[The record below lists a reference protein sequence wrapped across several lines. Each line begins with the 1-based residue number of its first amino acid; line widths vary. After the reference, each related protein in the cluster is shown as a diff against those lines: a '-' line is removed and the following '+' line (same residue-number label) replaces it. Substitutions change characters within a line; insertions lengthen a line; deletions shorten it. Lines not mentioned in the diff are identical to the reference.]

1 MSRRRTIVAGAIA
14 LAVLGLA
21 APVARAASDLYAN
34 LGPGGQSSPAVDR
47 YPLGN
52 YVLDSHFS
60 AVKASLTGGVDA
72 SGVPSMIAFFLAAV
86 VWLITA
92 FLANTV
98 ISLFALAFSVD
109 LLNGSP
115 NTAGAGALAPVAD
128 AIHNLYA
135 NTLGRPW
142 MEIAVVLAGCWAMW
156 RALIQRRYTETASAL
171 GKSLVYCLLALA
183 IVTQPDAT
191 IGQASR
197 WSNEVASAFL
207 SVSSHGQIQSG
218 ADARRA
224 ASDQL
229 FDTLVFRPWVALEFG
244 GTEHCIRKGT
254 GSKDHDPES
263 VAVRPLA
270 ADPKADAAARA
281 RLRRDGHLV
290 TATKEC
296 VDNTARYPQHF
307 LRFARGSDDRDASYE
322 AINEADPSKVPESDP
337 TKNTYRPS
345 VVDKPVTDAMEKGG
359 QDQRLLLALVV
370 FVGELGALLLL
381 GALSVS
387 ILMAQMVVLLLAAF
401 SPVALIAAIVPGRGH
416 ELFKNWA
423 GQLVVYLVRKVA
435 YSLVLAVL
443 LAVLAALQD
452 ATTNLGWLLSFVLQS
467 MLMWMVFLHRHK
479 LAGQITA
486 AIAGQQPGRDTQ
498 LRRLLGVAYLTRA
511 VNPAR
516 RRGAS
521 QGKP

>member
-1 MSRRRTIVAGAIA
+1 MNRRRTVV
-14 LAVLGLA
+14 AVLVALGALGLL
-21 APVARAASDLYAN
+21 APLAHAASDLYAN
-34 LGPGGQSSPAVDR
+34 LGPGGSTSPAVDGF
-47 YPLGN
+47 PLGN
-52 YVLDSHFS
+52 YRLDWHFT

-72 SGVPSMIAFFLAAV
+72 SGVPAMISFFLAQV
-86 VWLITA
+86 LWMVTA
-92 FLANTV
+92 FLVNAV
-98 ISLFALAFSVD
+98 ISLFALAFSID

-142 MEIAVVLAGCWAMW
+142 MEIAVLLAGCWAMW
-156 RALIQRRYTETASAL
+156 RALVQRRYAETASAL
-171 GKSLVYCLLALA
+171 GMSLVYCLLALA
-183 IVTQPDAT
+183 IVTNPDAT

-207 SVSSHGQIQSG
+207 SVSAHGEVQNGS
-218 ADARRA
+218 DARRA

-244 GTEHCIRKGT
+244 GTEHCIRTDT

-263 VAVRPLA
+263 VAVAPLA
-270 ADPKADAAARA
+270 ADPKADATARA

-296 VDNTARYPQHF
+296 VDNTVRYPQHF
-307 LRFARGSDDRDASYE
+307 LRYAYQSEDRDAEYD
-322 AINEADPSKVPESDP
+322 ALNDADPSKVPDSDP
-337 TKNTYRPS
+337 TKNTYRPA

-370 FVGELGALLLL
+370 FVGELGAVLLL
-381 GALSVS
+381 GSLSVS
-387 ILMAQMVVLLLAAF
+387 VLMAQMVVLLLAAF

-416 ELFKNWA
+416 ALFKNWA
-423 GQLVVYLVRKVA
+423 GQLSVYLVRKVA

-452 ATTNLGWLLSFVLQS
+452 ATTNLGWLLSFLLQS

-479 LAGQITA
+479 LAGQITN

-498 LRRLLGVAYLTRA
+498 LRRLLGVSYL
-511 VNPAR
+511 VNRVSPAR
-516 RRGAS
+516 RRGG
-521 QGKP
+521 GKTR

>member
-1 MSRRRTIVAGAIA
+1 MRLR
-14 LAVLGLA
+14 LAVMVLVVLLVA
-21 APVARAASDLYAN
+21 APVAHAASDLYAN
-34 LGPGGQSSPAVDR
+34 LGPGGATSPAVDR

-72 SGVPSMIAFFLAAV
+72 SGVPSMIAFFLANTL
-86 VWLITA
+86 WLITA
-92 FLANTV
+92 FLVNAV
-98 ISLFALAFSVD
+98 ISLFALAFSID

-135 NTLGRPW
+135 NTLGQPW
-142 MEIAVVLAGCWAMW
+142 MEIAVLLAGCWAMW

-171 GKSLVYCLLALA
+171 GMSLVYCLLALA
-183 IVTQPDAT
+183 IVTNPDAT

-197 WSNEVASAFL
+197 WSNEISAAFL
-207 SVSSHGQIQSG
+207 SVSAHGEVQDG
-218 ADARRA
+218 PDARRA

-244 GTEHCIRKGT
+244 GTEHCIRTAT
-254 GSKDHDPES
+254 GSQDHDPES

-270 ADPKADAAARA
+270 ADPQADAAARA
-281 RLRRDGHLV
+281 RLRRDGQLT

-296 VDNTARYPQHF
+296 VDNTTRYPEHF
-307 LRFARGSDDRDASYE
+307 LRYARGSDDRDAEYD
-322 AINEADPSKVPESDP
+322 AINQADPSKVPDSDA
-337 TKNTYRPS
+337 TKNTYRPG

-381 GALSVS
+381 GSLSVS
-387 ILMAQMVVLLLAAF
+387 VLMAQMVVLLLAGFA
-401 SPVALIAAIVPGRGH
+401 PPALIAAIIPGRGH
-416 ELFKNWA
+416 ALFKNWA
-423 GQLVVYLVRKVA
+423 GQLGVYLVRKVA

-452 ATTNLGWLLSFVLQS
+452 ATTNLGWLLSFLLQS

-479 LAGQITA
+479 LAGQITN

-498 LRRLLGVAYLTRA
+498 LRRLLGVTYLTRA

-516 RRGAS
+516 RRG
-521 QGKP
+521 GKP